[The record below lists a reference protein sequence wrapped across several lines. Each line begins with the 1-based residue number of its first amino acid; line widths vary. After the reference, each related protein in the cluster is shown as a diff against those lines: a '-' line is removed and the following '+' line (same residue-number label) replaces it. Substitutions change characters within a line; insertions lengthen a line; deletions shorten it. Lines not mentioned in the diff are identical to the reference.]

1 MLFVLI
7 NLGIIYAY
15 EKVIG
20 IDITG
25 ECSAT
30 LDYLSEVRSADI
42 NNRANEELMRMIL
55 AEERTSKIRI
65 HTKDERREP

>member
-1 MLFVLI
+1 MALK
-7 NLGIIYAY
+7 GRQD
-15 EKVIG
+15 IG

-65 HTKDERREP
+65 HTKGER

>member
-1 MLFVLI
+1 MALK
-7 NLGIIYAY
+7 GRQD
-15 EKVIG
+15 IG

-42 NNRANEELMRMIL
+42 NNRAKEELMRMIL
-55 AEERTSKIRI
+55 AEERTTQS
-65 HTKDERREP
+65 E